1 MKRESGGWQ
10 AARTGRLH
18 RVTEMTGGQAVV
30 QSLKRHGVDTIFALP
45 GVQLDNIFN
54 ALYDEQENIHVYHTR
69 HEQATAYM
77 AMGYAQSTGKVGV
90 CLVVPGPGLLNTTAA
105 LSTAYAT
112 NTPVLAIS
120 GQINSDMIDK
130 GFGQLHEIPDQLQM
144 IASVTKWAA
153 RIDTPQEAPAIVAEA
168 FKQMSTGRPRPVEIE
183 MAPDIMGL
191 LADVELLDPSN
202 GYERPAGDPD
212 KLEAA
217 AKLLGNAKKPMIFA
231 GTGVLEAGDE
241 LLALAEMLQAPI
253 IASSG
258 GKGVV
263 SDKHYLSQTS
273 TAAYDLWMETD
284 CALAV
289 GTRFN
294 TPISRWGIDD
304 ELKTIHIDIDPE
316 EIGRLHQPNIGI
328 VADAKAALT
337 DLVDRTAKHNSSRES
352 RKEELEALD
361 AKVRDL
367 MWEVQPQ
374 AGYTEAMRETLP
386 DDGVFVTEMTQV
398 GYFSRDGFPVYN
410 PRSFVHCGYQG
421 TLGFGYATAL
431 GAQVGNPDKKV
442 LSINGDGGFLFT
454 AQELSTAVHHNI
466 PLVAVVFVDDA
477 YGNVKRIQKNQYGG
491 RTIASDLHNPD
502 FVKYA
507 ESFGMPGYLAESPEQ
522 LSESIE
528 DAWKQGGPALI
539 EVPIGE
545 VPQMRSVA
553 WQPQKKRGE

>member
-1 MKRESGGWQ
+1 
-10 AARTGRLH
+10 
-18 RVTEMTGGQAVV
+18 MTGGQAIV
-30 QSLKRHGVDTIFALP
+30 QSLKQYGVDTIFALP
-45 GVQLDNIFN
+45 GVQLDNIFD
-54 ALYDEQENIHVYHTR
+54 ALYDEQDNIRVYHTR

-120 GQINSDMIDK
+120 GQINSDMIDR
-130 GFGQLHEIPDQLQM
+130 GFGQLHEIPNQLQL
-144 IASVTKWAA
+144 IGSVTKWAA
-153 RIDTPQEAPAIVAEA
+153 RIDSPGEAPGLVREA
-168 FKQMSTGRPRPVEIE
+168 FKQLRTGRPRPVEIE

-191 LADVELLDPSN
+191 KAEVELLDPVFE
-202 GYERPAGDPD
+202 YERPSGDPD

-217 AKLLGNAKKPMIFA
+217 ARLLGGAKKPMIFA
-231 GTGVLEAGDE
+231 GTGVLGAGEE
-241 LLALAEMLQAPI
+241 LLALAELLQAPI

-273 TAAYDLWMETD
+273 TAAYELWMEAD

-316 EIGRLHQPNIGI
+316 EIGRLHKPDIGI
-328 VADAKAALT
+328 VADAKAALA
-337 DLVDRTAKHNSSRES
+337 DLAGRVEKHNVKRES

-361 AKVRDL
+361 ERVRDML
-367 MWEVQPQ
+367 WEVQPQ
-374 AGYTEAMRETLP
+374 AGYTEAMRKALP
-386 DDGVFVTEMTQV
+386 DDGIYVTEMTQV
-398 GYFSRDGFPVYN
+398 GYFSRDGFPVYQ
-410 PRSFVHCGYQG
+410 PRSLVHCGYQG

-431 GAQVGNPDKKV
+431 GAQVGNPDTRV
-442 LSINGDGGFLFT
+442 LSINGDGGFMFT
-454 AQELSTAVHHNI
+454 AQELSTAVHHEI
-466 PLVAVVFVDDA
+466 PLVAVVFSDDA
-477 YGNVKRIQKNQYGG
+477 FGNVRRIQKNQYGG
-491 RTIASDLHNPD
+491 RTIGSDLKNPD

-507 ESFGMPGYLAESPEQ
+507 ESFGMPGYRAESPDQ
-522 LSESIE
+522 LADAIN
-528 DAWKQGGPALI
+528 DAWKQDGPALI

-545 VPQMRSVA
+545 VPQMRSAA
-553 WQPQKKRGE
+553 WQPQRRRGE

>member
-1 MKRESGGWQ
+1 MAK
-10 AARTGRLH
+10 
-18 RVTEMTGGQAVV
+18 MTGGQAIV
-30 QSLKRHGVDTIFALP
+30 QSLIQYGVDTIFGLP
-45 GVQLDNIFN
+45 GVQLDNIFD
-54 ALYDEQENIHVYHTR
+54 AIYDHQDKIRVYHTR

-77 AMGYAQSTGKVGV
+77 AFGYAQSTGKVGV

-130 GFGQLHEIPDQLQM
+130 GYGQLHEIPNQLQM

-153 RIDTPQEAPAIVAEA
+153 RIDSPQEAPGLVREA
-168 FKQMSTGRPRPVEIE
+168 FRQLRTGRPRPVEIE

-191 LADVELLDPSN
+191 EADVELLPPVN
-202 GYERPAGDPD
+202 EYETPAGDPD

-231 GTGVLEAGDE
+231 GTGVVNAGEE

-253 IASSG
+253 VASSG

-263 SDKHYLSQTS
+263 SDAHYLSQTQ
-273 TAAYDLWMETD
+273 TAAYELWMETD

-316 EIGRLHQPNIGI
+316 EIGRLRQPDIGI
-328 VADAKAALT
+328 VADAKLALAQ
-337 DLVDRTAKHNSSRES
+337 LVDLTAKHNIKRES

-361 AKVRDL
+361 AKVRDML
-367 MWEVQPQ
+367 WEVQPQ
-374 AGYTEAMRETLP
+374 ASYAEAMRKTLP
-386 DDGVFVTEMTQV
+386 EDGIYVSEMTQM
-398 GYFSRDGFPVYN
+398 GYFSRDGFPVYH
-410 PRSFVHCGYQG
+410 PRSFIHCGYQG

-431 GAQVGNPDKKV
+431 GVQVAHPDKRV
-442 LSINGDGGFLFT
+442 LSINGDGGFMFT

-466 PLVAVVFVDDA
+466 PLVAVVFSDDA
-477 YGNVKRIQKNQYGG
+477 YGNVKRIQKTSYGG

-502 FVKYA
+502 FVKFA
-507 ESFGMPGYLAESPEQ
+507 ESFGVAGYRAESPEQ
-522 LSESIE
+522 LSAAIE
-528 DAWKQGGPALI
+528 DAWKNGGPALI

-545 VPQMRSVA
+545 VPSMRSVA
-553 WQPQKKRGE
+553 WDPQRKRGQ

>member
-1 MKRESGGWQ
+1 M
-10 AARTGRLH
+10 A
-18 RVTEMTGGQAVV
+18 EMTGGQAIV
-30 QSLKRHGVDTIFALP
+30 QSLKQYGVDTIFALP

-54 ALYDEQENIHVYHTR
+54 ALYDEQDNIHVYHTR

-112 NTPVLAIS
+112 NTPVLVIS

-130 GFGQLHEIPDQLQM
+130 GYGQLHEIPNQLQM

-153 RIDTPQEAPAIVAEA
+153 RIDSPQEAPALVREA
-168 FKQMSTGRPRPVEIE
+168 FKQLNTGRPRPVEIE

-191 LADVELLDPSN
+191 VADVELLGPTN
-202 GYERPAGDPD
+202 GYERPGGDPD
-212 KLEAA
+212 KLEEAA
-217 AKLLGNAKKPMIFA
+217 RMLGNAKKPVIFA
-231 GTGVLEAGDE
+231 GTGVLGAGEE
-241 LLALAEMLQAPI
+241 LLALAELLQAPVV
-253 IASSG
+253 ASSG
-258 GKGVV
+258 GKGVI

-273 TAAYDLWMETD
+273 TAAYELWMETD

-294 TPISRWGIDD
+294 TPISRWGIDGD
-304 ELKTIHIDIDPE
+304 LKTIHIDIDPE
-316 EIGRLHQPNIGI
+316 EIGRLHKPNVGI
-328 VADAKAALT
+328 VADAKAALA
-337 DLVDRTAKHNSSRES
+337 DLVDRTAKHNVKRES

-361 AKVRDL
+361 AKVRDML
-367 MWEVQPQ
+367 WEVQPQ
-374 AGYTEAMRETLP
+374 AGYTEAMRNTLP
-386 DDGVFVTEMTQV
+386 DDGIYVSEMTQV

-431 GAQVGNPDKKV
+431 GVQVGNPDKKV
-442 LSINGDGGFLFT
+442 ISINGDGGFLFT

-507 ESFGMPGYLAESPEQ
+507 ESFGMPGYKAESPEQ
-522 LSESIE
+522 LSEAIE
-528 DAWKQGGPALI
+528 DAWKQDGPALI

-553 WQPQKKRGE
+553 WNPQKKRGE

>member
-1 MKRESGGWQ
+1 
-10 AARTGRLH
+10 
-18 RVTEMTGGQAVV
+18 MTGGQAIV
-30 QSLKRHGVDTIFALP
+30 QSLKQYGVDTIFALP
-45 GVQLDNIFN
+45 GVQLDNIFD
-54 ALYDEQENIHVYHTR
+54 ALYDEQDNIRVYHTR

-120 GQINSDMIDK
+120 GQINSDMIDR
-130 GFGQLHEIPDQLQM
+130 GYGQLHEIPNQLQL
-144 IASVTKWAA
+144 IGSVTKWAA
-153 RIDTPQEAPAIVAEA
+153 RIDSPGEAPGLVREA
-168 FKQMSTGRPRPVEIE
+168 FKQLRTGRPRPVEIE

-191 LADVELLDPSN
+191 KAEVELLDPVFE
-202 GYERPAGDPD
+202 YERPSGDPD

-217 AKLLGNAKKPMIFA
+217 ARLLGGAKKPMIFA
-231 GTGVLEAGDE
+231 GTGVLGAGEE
-241 LLALAEMLQAPI
+241 LLALAELLQAPI
-253 IASSG
+253 VASSG

-273 TAAYDLWMETD
+273 TAAYELWMEAD

-316 EIGRLHQPNIGI
+316 EIGRLHKPDIGI
-328 VADAKAALT
+328 VADAKSGLA
-337 DLVDRTAKHNSSRES
+337 DLAGRVEKHNVKRES

-361 AKVRDL
+361 ERVRDML
-367 MWEVQPQ
+367 WEVQPQ
-374 AGYTEAMRETLP
+374 AGYTEAMRKSLP
-386 DDGVFVTEMTQV
+386 DDGIYVTEMTQV
-398 GYFSRDGFPVYN
+398 GYFSRDGFPVYQ

-431 GAQVGNPDKKV
+431 GVQVGNPDTRV
-442 LSINGDGGFLFT
+442 LSINGDGGFMFT

-466 PLVAVVFVDDA
+466 PLVAVVFSDDA
-477 YGNVKRIQKNQYGG
+477 YGNVRRIQKNQYGG
-491 RTIASDLHNPD
+491 RTIGSDLKNPD

-507 ESFGMPGYLAESPEQ
+507 ESFGMPGYRAESPDQ
-522 LSESIE
+522 LADAIN
-528 DAWKQGGPALI
+528 DAWKQGGPALV

-553 WQPQKKRGE
+553 WQPQRRRGE

>member
-1 MKRESGGWQ
+1 MAK
-10 AARTGRLH
+10 
-18 RVTEMTGGQAVV
+18 MTGGQAIV
-30 QSLKRHGVDTIFALP
+30 QSLKQYGVDTIFGLP
-45 GVQLDNIFN
+45 GVQLDNIFD
-54 ALYDEQENIHVYHTR
+54 ALYDEQDNIRVYHTR

-90 CLVVPGPGLLNTTAA
+90 CLVVPGPGLLNTTAT

-130 GFGQLHEIPDQLQM
+130 GFGQLHEIPNQLQM

-153 RIDTPQEAPAIVAEA
+153 RIDSPQEAPGLVREA
-168 FKQMSTGRPRPVEIE
+168 FRQLRTGRPRPVEIE

-191 LADVELLDPSN
+191 EADVELLPPVHE
-202 GYERPAGDPD
+202 YETPAGDPD

-217 AKLLGNAKKPMIFA
+217 AKLLGNAKKPMIFVGSGVVGA
-231 GTGVLEAGDE
+231 GEE
-241 LLALAEMLQAPI
+241 LLALAEMLQAPVV
-253 IASSG
+253 ASSG
-258 GKGVV
+258 AKGVI
-263 SDKHYLSQTS
+263 SDAHYLSQTQ
-273 TAAYDLWMETD
+273 TAAYELWMETD

-316 EIGRLHQPNIGI
+316 EIGRLRQPDIGV
-328 VADAKAALT
+328 VADAKLALGQ
-337 DLVDRTAKHNSSRES
+337 LVDLTAKHNIKRAS

-367 MWEVQPQ
+367 LWEVQPQ
-374 AGYTEAMRETLP
+374 ASYAEAMRKTLP
-386 DDGVFVTEMTQV
+386 EDGIYVSEMTQM
-398 GYFSRDGFPVYN
+398 GYFSRDGFPIYH
-410 PRSFVHCGYQG
+410 PRTFIHCGYQG

-431 GAQVGNPDKKV
+431 GVQVAHPDKRV
-442 LSINGDGGFLFT
+442 LSINGDGGFMFT

-466 PLVAVVFVDDA
+466 PLVAVVFSDDA
-477 YGNVKRIQKNQYGG
+477 YGNVKRIQKTSYGG

-507 ESFGMPGYLAESPEQ
+507 ESFGMPGYRAESPEQ
-522 LSESIE
+522 LSEAIE
-528 DAWKQGGPALI
+528 DAWKNGGPALI

-545 VPQMRSVA
+545 VPSMRSVA
-553 WQPQKKRGE
+553 WDPQRKRGE

>member
-1 MKRESGGWQ
+1 M
-10 AARTGRLH
+10 A
-18 RVTEMTGGQAVV
+18 EMTGGQAVV

-54 ALYDEQENIHVYHTR
+54 ALYDEQDSIRVYHTR

-130 GFGQLHEIPDQLQM
+130 GFGQLHEIPNQLQM

-153 RIDTPQEAPAIVAEA
+153 RIDSPGEAPALVAEA
-168 FKQMSTGRPRPVEIE
+168 FKQMATGRPRPVEIE

-191 LADVELLDPSN
+191 VADVELLDPAN
-202 GYERPAGDPD
+202 GYDRPTGDPD
-212 KLEAA
+212 KLEEA
-217 AKLLGNAKKPMIFA
+217 AKMLAAAKKPMIFA
-231 GTGVLEAGDE
+231 GTGVLDAGEE

-253 IASSG
+253 ISSSG
-258 GKGVV
+258 GKGVI

-273 TAAYDLWMETD
+273 TAAYELWMESD

-316 EIGRLHQPNIGI
+316 EIGRLHEPNIGI
-328 VADAKAALT
+328 VADAKSALA
-337 DLVDRTAKHNSSRES
+337 DLVERTSKHNPSRES

-367 MWEVQPQ
+367 LWEVQPQ
-374 AGYTEAMRETLP
+374 AGYTEAMRNTLP

-442 LSINGDGGFLFT
+442 ISINGDGGFLFT

-466 PLVAVVFVDDA
+466 PLVAIVFVDDA
-477 YGNVKRIQKNQYGG
+477 YGNVKRIQKNQYNG

-553 WQPQKKRGE
+553 WQPQHRRGE